1 MKANMISKPAPC
13 PWCRTNEHLWIGYTD
28 NNCPVVCCDCGAR
41 GPSDEHVA
49 NYEIDTIE
57 KAWAAWD
64 AMQVDCFSDLDQLD
78 KDAIDSA
85 IANRQRA
92 PLPPGFGSLRGR
104 ILAEI
109 CRGWLEMI
117 GKWNGPIQ
125 TDEGDETHERVNP
138 TDSPKR

>member
-1 MKANMISKPAPC
+1 MKDSGISQHAVC
-13 PWCRTNEHLWIGYTD
+13 PWCRTNEHLFADRVTD
-28 NNCPVVCCDCGAR
+28 R
-41 GPSDEHVA
+41 GGWYVA
-49 NYEIDTIE
+49 CEMCLATGPCQKE
-57 KAWAAWD
+57 TEEEAWAAWD

>member
-13 PWCRTNEHLWIGYTD
+13 PWCRTNEHLFGDRVID
-28 NNCPVVCCDCGAR
+28 R
-41 GPSDEHVA
+41 GGWYVA
-49 NYEIDTIE
+49 CEMCLAMGPCQKETE
-57 KAWAAWD
+57 EEAWAAWD